1 MRDYDSAGRR
11 LQRVGICTGIVYL
24 LTFLFYLNGP
34 QSRSRT
40 VKEIFAWLL
49 VLSLLI
55 LFWRGYQL
63 VNNSGHISPQLVV
76 GFGVLLCLLACL
88 IFPFH
93 STDVFGYINRGW
105 QQVHY
110 HQNPYVYFTDDI
122 PDWQQDPMIWDHW
135 IYNPNPYGF
144 LFTLLARLLCQIGNG
159 NWGLTL
165 TLFKGVNAL
174 AYGGTAWLIWAGA
187 KRLGHSKPIVSLY
200 IFMWNPLILMHEI
213 ANGHNDI
220 LTGFLVLLGLYLAIV
235 GAGLWIIPA
244 LVAATLLKYATLPLL
259 PLAFIFVVKKNGW
272 RVALLGCLIG
282 AVVAV
287 LSSAPYLRD
296 WRLFRLA
303 DIQMNA
309 TLIDNSLHSLL
320 IHIFENIARLLTVL
334 APLHGA
340 VDSIIKM
347 TLRLGFLIFFIAQ
360 FRKLKDLSAT
370 VLIEKSSLILFVLI
384 CVASS
389 KFNAWYLGMLL
400 PPALLLAEKHWLRR
414 LVVLISGAELLSLTF
429 FKQAYMLNYFA
440 MILVPAWLIF
450 RQERELRAA
459 ARASDELPRNAAF
472 ASASSVPAWLV
483 FRQEQKRRESTKL
496 ASGV

>member
-1 MRDYDSAGRR
+1 MKEYDSASPAGRKF
-11 LQRVGICTGIVYL
+11 QRVGVCTGIVYL
-24 LTFLFYLNGP
+24 LSILFYLKGP

-40 VKEIFAWLL
+40 AKEIFAWLL
-49 VLSLLI
+49 VLSLLF
-55 LFWRGYQL
+55 LFWKGYQL
-63 VNNSGHISPQLVV
+63 VNNSGHISPRLVV

-110 HQNPYVYFTDDI
+110 HQNPYVYFTADI
-122 PDWQQDPMIWDHW
+122 PHWQQDPMISDHW

-144 LFTLLARLLCQIGNG
+144 LFTLLARFLCQIGNG

-165 TLFKGVNAL
+165 ALFKGVNAL

-187 KRLGHSKPIVSLY
+187 KRLGHSKPIASLY

-220 LTGFLVLLGLYLAIV
+220 LTGFLVLLALYLAIV
-235 GAGLWIIPA
+235 GVGMWIVPVLVVGALFKYAPAILIPFA
-244 LVAATLLKYATLPLL
+244 LVFVIKNHGWK
-259 PLAFIFVVKKNGW
+259 LAI
-272 RVALLGCLIG
+272 LSCLIG
-282 AVVAV
+282 AAILVFAA
-287 LSSAPYLRD
+287 APYLQD
-296 WRLFRLA
+296 WRLFKLT
-303 DIQMNA
+303 DIQVNA

-320 IHIFENIARLLTVL
+320 IHIFENVARLLPEL

-347 TLRLGFLIFFIAQ
+347 TLRLGFVVFFIAQ
-360 FRKLKDLSAT
+360 FRKLNGLSAT
-370 VLIEKSSLILFVLI
+370 ILIEKSTLILFVLI

-400 PPALLLAEKHWLRR
+400 PPALLLTDRHWLRR
-414 LVVLISGAELLSLTF
+414 LVVLITGTELLSLTF

-450 RQERELRAA
+450 RQERKRKAA
-459 ARASDELPRNAAF
+459 ARASDELPPNAAF
-472 ASASSVPAWLV
+472 TSASS
-483 FRQEQKRRESTKL
+483 
-496 ASGV
+496 